1 MNADKLKAYHIKK
14 TTEWRAMN
22 PDKKKEIDRKAAAR
36 YREKQLKENHDAFV
50 EMHRQTS
57 RESMKKRYHERRAA
71 MTEEELAAERE
82 RLRLK
87 MKAYRERKKA
97 EKLAQQEAEKKGT
110 V

>member
-1 MNADKLKAYHIKK
+1 MVKS
-14 TTEWRAMN
+14 TERVRKWIEN
-22 PDKKKEIDRKAAAR
+22 HPDERREQNRDAAKR
-36 YREKQLKENHDAFV
+36 YRDRNKDNPEYLE
-50 EMHRQTS
+50 RT
-57 RESMKKRYHERRAA
+57 REHARASMKKSYAKKRAA

-97 EKLAQQEAEKKGT
+97 EKLAQQETEKKGT

>member
-1 MNADKLKAYHIKK
+1 MQH
-14 TTEWRAMN
+14 
-22 PDKKKEIDRKAAAR
+22 RKAWD
-36 YREKQLKENHDAFV
+36 LENKSEIPRLFQRMMEIKGV
-50 EMHRQTS
+50 GSRQTS

>member
-1 MNADKLKAYHIKK
+1 
-14 TTEWRAMN
+14 
-22 PDKKKEIDRKAAAR
+22 
-36 YREKQLKENHDAFV
+36 
-50 EMHRQTS
+50 
-57 RESMKKRYHERRAA
+57 MKKSYHERRAA